1 MNYSEMDVGNMRVRI
16 RALTQ
21 KLFEDAAANGRLEQ
35 MLRLADVAD
44 AIADNDMG
52 LAAEKAAELDQA

>member
-1 MNYSEMDVGNMRVRI
+1 MNYSEMDVGNMHDRI

-21 KLFEDAAANGRLEQ
+21 KLFEEAVANSQLEQ
-35 MLRLADVAD
+35 MLRLADIAA
-44 AIADNDMG
+44 AISENDMG